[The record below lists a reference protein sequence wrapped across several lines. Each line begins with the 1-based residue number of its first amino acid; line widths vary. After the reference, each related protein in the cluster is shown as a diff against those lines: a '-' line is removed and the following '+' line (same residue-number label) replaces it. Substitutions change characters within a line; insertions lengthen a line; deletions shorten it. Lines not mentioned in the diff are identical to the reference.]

1 MRSAALLA
9 LLPVLAA
16 AAVLPDAHAPLRK
29 SVSYGPAHK
38 HSTWELHPEHS
49 ASLSSES
56 NPLKIAAGFISEKL
70 GTAEGEGF
78 YIRDDVS
85 VICHPSN
92 QCPALSHARFECH
105 PSLSAIRIA
114 RERST
119 QRCGRLARLRLAVS
133 PQRPAGA
140 FMPHS
145 TVWGTT
151 SRDHA

>member
-16 AAVLPDAHAPLRK
+16 AAVLPDAHTPVRK

-49 ASLSSES
+49 ASLSSDS
-56 NPLKIAAGFISEKL
+56 DPLKIAAGFISEKL
-70 GTAEGEGF
+70 GTTEGEGF

-85 VICHPSN
+85 VICHPSA
-92 QCPALSHARFECH
+92 QCPDLWHASPECH
-105 PSLSAIRIA
+105 PSLSVIRSD

-119 QRCGRLARLRLAVS
+119 ECSGSLAQLRLCVW
-133 PQRPAGA
+133 PQHPAGA

-145 TVWGTT
+145 PVWGTT

>member
-16 AAVLPDAHAPLRK
+16 AAVLPDAHAPVRK

-49 ASLSSES
+49 ASLSAQSD
-56 NPLKIAAGFISEKL
+56 PLKIAAGFISEKL

-85 VICHPSN
+85 VICHPSTLCSESRYA
-92 QCPALSHARFECH
+92 CPGCH
-105 PSLSAIRIA
+105 PSLSASSMSTHA
-114 RERST
+114 LHSVADRERGAGGVYRLSST
-119 QRCGRLARLRLAVS
+119 
-133 PQRPAGA
+133 AGA
-140 FMPHS
+140 CMPHS